1 MTDRERD
8 TSNGEDGEVRSGIGS
23 IVEEE
28 GWDVDAGSVA
38 DEVEWRKGFVGGYC
52 SATNGPNELG
62 DFEEEG
68 GLRRLLGVDGY
79 VCSDCG
85 LRLTDEEYERLSSLA
100 GLGEAVVSGDDEPEI
115 RIG

>member
-8 TSNGEDGEVRSGIGS
+8 ASNGGDGEVRRGVGS

-28 GWDVDAGSVA
+28 GWEVDAESVA

-52 SATNGPNELG
+52 SSTNGPHELD

-68 GLRRLLGVDGY
+68 VLRCLLGMDGY
-79 VCSDCG
+79 VCSECG

-100 GLGEAVVSGDDEPEI
+100 EFSRAAVSGGDEPEI